1 MAQAASRCSLALVAA
16 LVGSLPGQARAND
29 RDLRVPPVPAA
40 SCTAEG
46 GGGGKWTHGAFVLG
60 GRLPPEPGDLRPSI
74 QWLRCPLPVD
84 NAAVL
89 DRSPDDRD
97 IASFQVLYHDADGP
111 GADTY
116 VQIALYQTT
125 LLPSGTL
132 QSRPVCLWNSNTGG
146 SGATGH
152 AQAAA
157 ACAHDIAAA
166 AFYHFEVQLRTYAVG
181 PDRIF
186 AEFVG
191 ITFPQR

>member
-1 MAQAASRCSLALVAA
+1 MTQPVCRCSLALFAA
-16 LVGSLPGQARAND
+16 LAGSPPGQALAND
-29 RDLRVPPVPAA
+29 RDLLLPPVPAA

-46 GGGGKWTHGAFVLG
+46 GSGKWIHGAFVLG
-60 GRLPPEPGDLRPSI
+60 GRLPPGSGDLRSRD

-84 NAAVL
+84 NAAVS
-89 DRSPDDRD
+89 DRSPDDDD
-97 IASFQVLYHDADGP
+97 ITSFRVLYHDADGL

-116 VQIALYQTT
+116 VQVALYQTT

-146 SGATGH
+146 TGATGH

-157 ACAHDIAAA
+157 ACAHDIAAG
-166 AFYHFEVQLRTYAVG
+166 AFYHFEVQLRTNAVG

-191 ITFPQR
+191 ITFPRR